1 MTGGPLEAAAAKYGP
16 PVAKESWRQGR
27 RLYQR
32 LQPDHRPI
40 GQCPNLQ
47 RFQGDR
53 VVMMVG
59 VAPTRSAKQVSTSAF
74 VRAAQ
79 QVGEAV
85 FVGLTPTTDFSGT
98 DRVRLKIHD
107 RSDPVSTPQH
117 ILEFYPS
124 GFMFLRWGL
133 DVAGGPAGIGPF
145 PISEFIQ
152 VLRRVHSVVQ
162 LPAYQQLHGRRI
174 GEKRRRLDWRVGASG
189 SLSTPNGS
197 VTVDEFDTPHAGE
210 FKRAER
216 HDLLCQPAGFA
227 PGELTG
233 LKPTAPIEK
242 MIRPIIEDM
251 LANSGFLDPRGAAD
265 VIMTDHEADWK

>member
-1 MTGGPLEAAAAKYGP
+1 MTGGPFEAAAAKYGP

-32 LQPDHRPI
+32 LQPDHGPI

-59 VAPTRSAKQVSTSAF
+59 VAPTRSAKRVSTSAF

-79 QVGEAV
+79 QVGEEV
-85 FVGLTPTTDFSGT
+85 FVGLVPTTDFSGT
-98 DRVRLKIHD
+98 DRVRLIHD

-124 GFMFLRWGL
+124 GFMFLQWGL
-133 DVAGGPAGIGPF
+133 DVVGGPAGIGPF
-145 PISEFIQ
+145 PISEFIR

-174 GEKRRRLDWRVGASG
+174 GEKRRRLDWRGGGAG
-189 SLSTPNGS
+189 FLSTPHRPVIVGE
-197 VTVDEFDTPHAGE
+197 VGTPPAGE
-210 FKRAER
+210 VKPGRR
-216 HDLLCQPAGFA
+216 PDLVFPPGRFP
-227 PGELTG
+227 PGELT
-233 LKPTAPIEK
+233 
-242 MIRPIIEDM
+242 RFM
-251 LANSGFLDPRGAAD
+251 LTPPY
-265 VIMTDHEADWK
+265 